1 MPSNVANEHDS
12 AKRKAGVLE
21 EPGTVAEDESHS
33 EDASVPSKKNKM
45 DDTDVEGNGQ
55 GNQEETTTPSTS

>member
-1 MPSNVANEHDS
+1 MV
-12 AKRKAGVLE
+12 
-21 EPGTVAEDESHS
+21 EDESHS